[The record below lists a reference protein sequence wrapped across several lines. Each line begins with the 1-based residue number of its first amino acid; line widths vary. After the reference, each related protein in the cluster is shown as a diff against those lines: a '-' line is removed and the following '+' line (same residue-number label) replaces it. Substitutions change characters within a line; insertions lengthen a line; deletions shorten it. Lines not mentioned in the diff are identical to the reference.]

1 MKSNGSM
8 GRRRYLNL
16 LVHNNHDD
24 LYSLRRIP
32 ANRLFYPSARAA
44 EAAAMAKSYI
54 DHDGKRPH
62 PGALHF
68 MDRFRNFPC
77 PLLNLQPTPMH
88 HRNERSL
95 DLVTLLGDDETKI
108 LTADNHGHT
117 VLFDAAS
124 YSVVHFPNLNCSKG
138 YDAMA
143 VSINQEPDCLYVLN
157 LRHHP
162 TTSNH
167 CFEVLSY
174 GDPHMA
180 FSTAAALHN
189 DHPNYNYL
197 LHNTFYVSSKLCGT
211 HAFDTVSRQWRPI
224 SSLWSMPFLGKAQYV
239 PELKLWFGLSCHHP
253 HSLCACD
260 LTNIAQGQL
269 HTWLDLDIP
278 ESWSPIRLDLISLG
292 SGRFCVAKMFS
303 SMMQDD
309 EIHMEFA
316 VLTGLQMVPP
326 RGTKDDQQAPWMVKH
341 KSICYPFGYY
351 NIKRVF

>member
-1 MKSNGSM
+1 M

-174 GDPHMA
+174 GVFCERIPIWRSLPPPP
-180 FSTAAALHN
+180 FTTTTQTTITSYTTLSTFLPSSVALT
-189 DHPNYNYL
+189 P
-197 LHNTFYVSSKLCGT
+197 
-211 HAFDTVSRQWRPI
+211 
-224 SSLWSMPFLGKAQYV
+224 
-239 PELKLWFGLSCHHP
+239 
-253 HSLCACD
+253 
-260 LTNIAQGQL
+260 LT
-269 HTWLDLDIP
+269 
-278 ESWSPIRLDLISLG
+278 R
-292 SGRFCVAKMFS
+292 
-303 SMMQDD
+303 
-309 EIHMEFA
+309 
-316 VLTGLQMVPP
+316 
-326 RGTKDDQQAPWMVKH
+326 
-341 KSICYPFGYY
+341 
-351 NIKRVF
+351 